1 MKKETEI
8 YEDNAGGLHFVT
20 SVDSTITEYGYV
32 DRPSHN
38 AVIEKLLAAYHNGMS
53 DWSSFAG
60 IDGNNSG
67 DCDHETGEQL
77 TANDYVGDIEPDSI
91 DYKLIASYDGEVIVI
106 YPKNC
111 GENAGKLVGFDR
123 NDYF

>member
-1 MKKETEI
+1 MKKETNI
-8 YEDNAGGLHFVT
+8 YEDNAGGLHFVIT
-20 SVDSTITEYGYV
+20 ENGAITEYGYD

-38 AVIEKLLAAYHNGMS
+38 AVIQELLAAYHNGMS
-53 DWSSFAG
+53 DWSSFAD

-67 DCDHETGEQL
+67 DCDQETGEQL
-77 TANDYVGDIEPDSI
+77 TAKDYAGDIDPDSI
-91 DYKLIASYDGEVIVI
+91 NYKLIASYDGEVLVI

-111 GENAGKLVGFDR
+111 GKNASDLVGFDC